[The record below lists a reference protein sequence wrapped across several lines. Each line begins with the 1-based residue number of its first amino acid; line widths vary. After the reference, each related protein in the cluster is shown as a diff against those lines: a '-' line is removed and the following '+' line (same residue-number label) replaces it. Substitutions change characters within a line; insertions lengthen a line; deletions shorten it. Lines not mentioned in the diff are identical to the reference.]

1 MIQTEISA
9 TGTFK
14 ATPTMVKSVT
24 LTAAAAAATLV
35 LRDGGAGGTVRL
47 TLGAAIGT
55 SVTAGYILDPLA
67 FGTDVHAT
75 IGGAAA
81 VADIGY

>member
-1 MIQTEISA
+1 MQQNEINA

-14 ATPTMVKSVT
+14 ATKTRVKKVI

-55 SVTAGYILDPLA
+55 SAIMNYDSDPLG

-75 IGGAAA
+75 IGGAGA

>member
-1 MIQTEISA
+1 MTSTEISA

-14 ATPTMVKSVT
+14 ATFTQVKSVT
-24 LTAAAAAATLV
+24 LTAAAANATLV
-35 LRDGGAGGTVRL
+35 LRDGGAAGVIRL
-47 TLGAAIGT
+47 SVSAVIGT
-55 SVTAGYILDPLA
+55 SHTVNLMYDPIT

>member
-1 MIQTEISA
+1 MTQTEISA

-14 ATPTMVKSVT
+14 ATMTQVKSVV

-35 LRDGGAGGTVRL
+35 LRDGGAGGVIRL
-47 TLGAAIGT
+47 TLGAPVGA
-55 SVTAGYILDPLA
+55 SVQARFDFDPVT